1 MQGKGWSMNEKCKV
15 PSTRFE
21 ARRRLVRGA
30 FGAPAALTLFS
41 GGAFAAGSNLRCV
54 VNQVNTPY
62 LALPS
67 GTTDTWVR
75 VQLWTL
81 GTGGNLST
89 WVSGADIVALTN
101 ANTPAPY
108 LTTSQWQCF
117 TAGSGSGYTVGQL
130 LATPPS
136 KPGSTLAHNG
146 SYVAVRVDGTG
157 KIIGVVGVEGSSGSS
172 IAQTCWTSF
181 IAAVG

>member
-1 MQGKGWSMNEKCKV
+1 MRENIKQPPAS
-15 PSTRFE
+15 FE

-54 VNQVNTPY
+54 SNQVNSPY
-62 LALPS
+62 LAAPS
-67 GTTDTWVR
+67 GLTDTWVR

-89 WVSGADIVALTN
+89 WVSGTDIVALTN
-101 ANTPAPY
+101 SSIPAPY
-108 LTTSQWQCF
+108 LTSSQWWCF
-117 TAGSGSGYTVGQL
+117 TAGSGSGYTAGQL
-130 LATPPS
+130 LNVAPTKSGATL
-136 KPGSTLAHNG
+136 THNG
-146 SYVAVRVDGTG
+146 SYVAVRVDATG
-157 KIIGVVGVEGSSGSS
+157 KIIGVVGDGSASGSS

-181 IAAVG
+181 ITAAG